1 MTAFFL
7 EQPNKT
13 LDGTHA
19 TAAPTGQPRLEHGAR
34 SVLNLGTRCLPKN
47 KSPFDLLHQKTL
59 TSFII
64 YAGPPCSIMW
74 HKPWGWNEAWQ
85 WNYFQEHFNPEE
97 CQIIRFQGKDIGV
110 LSVRKQETE
119 V

>member
-19 TAAPTGQPRLEHGAR
+19 TAAPTGQLRLEHGAG
-34 SVLNLGTRCLPKN
+34 SVLNLGTRCLSKN

-74 HKPWGWNEAWQ
+74 HKPGAGMRLGNGIT
-85 WNYFQEHFNPEE
+85 FSSTLTLKSVKSSGFK
-97 CQIIRFQGKDIGV
+97 GKT
-110 LSVRKQETE
+110 SAFCP
-119 V
+119 